1 MMEHQDRPSKTQR
14 KQAMHDLQALGAQLV
29 ELRRD
34 RLDQIDL
41 PAELLRAVLEAKRV
55 TAREA
60 RRRQLQYIGRL
71 MRDVDATP
79 IRAKFDSWNGQSN
92 AEKALH
98 HNAERWRDQLLAGGD
113 AMTKF
118 ASQFRGY
125 ELQPLRNLVRA
136 AMADASRGK
145 PPRHNREIYRMVRG
159 MIDGLSS
166 NPVQARG
173 EVPDGTE
180 SQSGEEEK
188 S

>member
-1 MMEHQDRPSKTQR
+1 MMEQEGRPSKTQR

-34 RLDQIDL
+34 RLDEIEL

-79 IRAKFDSWNGQSN
+79 IRAKFDSWRGQSN
-92 AEKALH
+92 AEKVVH
-98 HNAERWRDQLLAGGD
+98 HNAERWRDELLAGGD
-113 AMTKF
+113 AMTRF
-118 ASQFRGY
+118 AGQYNGH

-136 AMADASRGK
+136 AIADASRGK
-145 PPRHNREIYRMVRG
+145 PPRHHREIYRMVRKMMG
-159 MIDGLSS
+159 DHTPNS
-166 NPVQARG
+166 AHAG
-173 EVPDGTE
+173 EGGPDDTP
-180 SQSGEEEK
+180 SQIGEEEK
-188 S
+188 F